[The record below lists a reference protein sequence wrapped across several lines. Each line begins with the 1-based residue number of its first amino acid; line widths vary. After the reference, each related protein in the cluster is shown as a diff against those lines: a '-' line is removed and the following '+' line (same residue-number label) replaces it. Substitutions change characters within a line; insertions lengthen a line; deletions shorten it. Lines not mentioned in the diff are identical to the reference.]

1 MTVNSIDTGD
11 VRVEISEHVVVVTID
26 RPSKRNALTQDMYAT
41 ISDTLL
47 AADIDRDVGA
57 VVMTGTDT
65 VFTAGND
72 LGDFSGGARL
82 DEVQRFLFTIAS
94 IQLPLVAAVNGLAVG
109 VGLTMLLHC
118 DLVFVDPNATLY
130 VPFVE
135 LGLVPEAASSLLL
148 PRVVGER
155 RAAELLLSGRRIDGI
170 EAAEWGLANAAA
182 SPALDAALAA
192 AHHLAAL
199 PPNAVKA
206 TKALLRSNES
216 TVDGRIVEEMKAF
229 VQALAG
235 SEFAETMAAR
245 TEKRRP
251 VHRA

>member
-1 MTVNSIDTGD
+1 M
-11 VRVEISEHVVVVTID
+11 
-26 RPSKRNALTQDMYAT
+26 
-41 ISDTLL
+41 
-47 AADIDRDVGA
+47 
-57 VVMTGTDT
+57 
-65 VFTAGND
+65 
-72 LGDFSGGARL
+72 
-82 DEVQRFLFTIAS
+82 
-94 IQLPLVAAVNGLAVG
+94 
-109 VGLTMLLHC
+109 
-118 DLVFVDPNATLY
+118 
-130 VPFVE
+130 
-135 LGLVPEAASSLLL
+135 
-148 PRVVGER
+148 
-155 RAAELLLSGRRIDGI
+155 SGRRIDGI

-235 SEFAETMAAR
+235 SEFAEVMAAR
-245 TEKRRP
+245 TEKRPP